1 MIGLRCG
8 HSGVYVHSIYARVN
22 ILSCAAMSDTET
34 REQRPRHSTPPL
46 ETVIN
51 RTFTRESSEPLVS
64 SREQARLADLQRCID
79 SMRKTVGDLDA
90 RVVDLECSVGRIGSA
105 FGQMAGLHE
114 TVLGG
119 ASRSRG
125 GGYNAD
131 RGRGGGRDHY
141 NRADPPRHG
150 GDHISPPFGNGGHFA
165 GRGRGRRQ

>member
-1 MIGLRCG
+1 M
-8 HSGVYVHSIYARVN
+8 SSIYDRLF
-22 ILSCAAMSDTET
+22 IFMCASMSDTEP

-46 ETVIN
+46 EAPVNN
-51 RTFTRESSEPLVS
+51 RAFTRESSEPLMS

-79 SMRKTVGDLDA
+79 SMRKVAGDLEA

-114 TVLGG
+114 TVMGG

-125 GGYNAD
+125 CGGYNNAD

-141 NRADPPRHG
+141 NRADPPRNCGEHAP
-150 GDHISPPFGNGGHFA
+150 PPFGNGGHFA
-165 GRGRGRRQ
+165 GRGRRQ